1 MSTTTDRIESIEGL
15 AGPFKRDVI
24 HEKRLLA
31 AAVAA
36 GRRRGDA
43 LSLHD
48 CECLHATTAT
58 VQPLRAPLS
67 QPHNL
72 NAQMSACA
80 SVFMASFKLD
90 VLHLY
95 P

>member
-36 GRRRGDA
+36 GHRRGDA

-58 VQPLRAPLS
+58 VQPLRVPLS
-67 QPHNL
+67 QPH

-80 SVFMASFKLD
+80 SVFMASVKLD

>member
-1 MSTTTDRIESIEGL
+1 MSTTTDRIESIQGL

-24 HEKRLLA
+24 HENRLFT

-36 GRRRGDA
+36 DRRRSDA
-43 LSLHD
+43 LGLHD
-48 CECLHATTAT
+48 CECLHATT

-67 QPHNL
+67 QPH